1 MKETQ
6 ELQSYAVDFKGANK
20 QFAFFEV
27 SLVYDKSDQHKTLF
41 DSYNIEIAITKT
53 ESLNLENGSNNYS
66 ASNKIRFDL
75 TGKTD

>member
-41 DSYNIEIAITKT
+41 DS
-53 ESLNLENGSNNYS
+53 
-66 ASNKIRFDL
+66 
-75 TGKTD
+75 